1 MIDTVR
7 EDKRK
12 VFSFKIIH
20 FQDNWSLNVSRWKVS
35 PSIFKLNVL
44 ENEASC
50 TKIFGS
56 WNFEFYSCFTYFRTW
71 NNLPLIIIIFLSRLE
86 LAKSKC
92 TSINVQTRFSRKR
105 NILHKNFYS
114 TCFTYF
120 RTNGITYCNYPFL
133 SRLELVIS
141 KCTSINF
148 PPKKASFSFPRSFA
162 YGHFLIQN
170 TLCILSNKLENL
182 LAISVT

>member
-56 WNFEFYSCFTYFRTW
+56 
-71 NNLPLIIIIFLSRLE
+71 
-86 LAKSKC
+86 
-92 TSINVQTRFSRKR
+92 
-105 NILHKNFYS
+105 
-114 TCFTYF
+114 
-120 RTNGITYCNYPFL
+120 
-133 SRLELVIS
+133 
-141 KCTSINF
+141 
-148 PPKKASFSFPRSFA
+148 
-162 YGHFLIQN
+162 
-170 TLCILSNKLENL
+170 
-182 LAISVT
+182 

>member
-1 MIDTVR
+1 M
-7 EDKRK
+7 K
-12 VFSFKIIH
+12 FK
-20 FQDNWSLNVSRWKVS
+20 
-35 PSIFKLNVL
+35 
-44 ENEASC
+44 
-50 TKIFGS
+50 
-56 WNFEFYSCFTYFRTW
+56 FYSCFTYFCTW